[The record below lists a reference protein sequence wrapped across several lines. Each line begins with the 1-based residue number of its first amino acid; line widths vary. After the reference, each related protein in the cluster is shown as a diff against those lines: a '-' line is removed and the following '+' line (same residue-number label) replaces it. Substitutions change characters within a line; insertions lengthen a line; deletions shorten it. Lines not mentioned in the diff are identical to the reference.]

1 MRWDHL
7 QELWRNGCFRK
18 EWVGIT
24 IGHRIGL
31 FSWLQTIHRLQNW
44 YGADMT
50 QPHPY
55 AHPDIRKQS
64 ITEMETFIAQKRV
77 RRLILL
83 TSYQQKTSAKLAT
96 LKDKELDLFLR
107 NKERADK
114 AMEKVVAAIETLE
127 RSIGALSNRHNVIV
141 NIENEET
148 RL

>member
-1 MRWDHL
+1 
-7 QELWRNGCFRK
+7 
-18 EWVGIT
+18 
-24 IGHRIGL
+24 
-31 FSWLQTIHRLQNW
+31 
-44 YGADMT
+44 MT